1 MSPLRR
7 FASYYRPHRRLFILD
22 FGCAVLSGLLE
33 LAFPLAVR
41 LFVDRLLPGHDW
53 TLITVCAV
61 GLMALYLLNTALMA
75 IVTYWGHVLG
85 IALET
90 EMRRKAFDH
99 LQRLSFSF
107 YDEQKTGHLIARVTK
122 DLEDIGEVA
131 HHGPEDLFIAVM
143 TFLGA
148 FALMFT
154 VNVDLALLTVVI
166 VPPILFLA
174 TTYGN
179 RMTQNFRQLF
189 AGIGAFNARLEQNIG
204 GMRVVQAF
212 ANEAHERHLF
222 AQDNDSYRRTKLQGY
237 RLMAVSTAL
246 TYLSMRATQM
256 IVMVAGTWF
265 VLHGDLT
272 PGGFVGFLLL
282 VGVFFRPVDKIS
294 SVLETYPK
302 GIAGFRRYCDL
313 IDTEPTLTDLPDA
326 TPAPPLAGDISY
338 DHVTFGYTPG
348 RPVLRNVNLRIA
360 AGETVA
366 FVGPSG
372 AGKSTLCA
380 LLPRFY
386 DIQSG
391 RISIDGIDV
400 RAMTLQ
406 SLRRQIGVVQQD
418 VFLFAGT
425 LRDNIE
431 YGRLGATEAEIIHAA
446 DQARLAGMIAS
457 LPDGLDTVIGDRG
470 VKLSGGQRQRVAI
483 ARMFLKNP
491 PILILDEATSAL
503 DSETERAIQ
512 QSLSELAAGRT
523 SLVIAHRLATI
534 RDADRIVVVDRH
546 GVIEQGRHDDLLA
559 AGGAYRRLHDVQFG
573 A

>member
-1 MSPLRR
+1 MDVLRR
-7 FASYYRPHRRLFILD
+7 FARYYQPHRRLFIID

-33 LAFPLAVR
+33 LAFPLAVST
-41 LFVDRLLPGHDW
+41 FVDRLLPGHDW
-53 TLITVCAV
+53 GLIAAFAA
-61 GLMALYLLNTALMA
+61 GLVALYLVNTGLIA

-90 EMRRKAFDH
+90 EMRRRAFDH
-99 LQRLSFSF
+99 LQRLSFAF

-143 TFLGA
+143 TFIGA
-148 FALMFT
+148 FALMFEI
-154 VNVDLALLTVVI
+154 NVDLALLTVLV
-166 VPPILFLA
+166 VPPILFLV
-174 TTYGN
+174 TRYGN
-179 RMTQNFRQLF
+179 RMTQNFRALF
-189 AGIGAFNARLEQNIG
+189 AGIGAFNARVEENIG

-212 ANEAHERHLF
+212 ANEAHERRLF
-222 AQDNDSYRRTKLQGY
+222 AQDNDAYRRTKLQGY

-256 IVMVAGTWF
+256 LVMVAGTWF
-265 VLHGDLT
+265 VLHGTLSA
-272 PGGFVGFLLL
+272 GGFVGFLLL
-282 VGVFFRPVDKIS
+282 VGVFFRPVEKIS
-294 SVLETYPK
+294 AVLETYPK

-313 IDTEPTLTDLPDA
+313 IDTEPTLTDLPNA
-326 TPAPPLAGDISY
+326 RPAPPLAGDIVY
-338 DHVTFGYTPG
+338 EHVTFGYTAT
-348 RPVLRNVNLRIA
+348 RPVLSDVTLRIA

-386 DIQSG
+386 DVQDG
-391 RISIDGIDV
+391 RITIDGIDIKS
-400 RAMTLQ
+400 MTLA

-425 LRDNIE
+425 LRGNIA
-431 YGRLGATEAEIIHAA
+431 YGRLDATEAEIIEAA
-446 DQARLAGMIAS
+446 ERARLADMIAD
-457 LPDGLDTVIGDRG
+457 LPDGLDTVIGERG

-503 DSETERAIQ
+503 DTETERAIQ
-512 QSLSELAAGRT
+512 QSLAELAVGRT

-534 RDADRIVVVDRH
+534 RNADRIVVVDGH
-546 GVIEQGRHDDLLA
+546 GVIEQGRHEDLLQ

-573 A
+573 G